1 MVARRGVALLA
12 LLGSMA
18 LTGCA
23 TEEWRSA
30 DLQLDVTGTDWDTE
44 ERVRLCVEGVG
55 ILEEALAAGRVGFT
69 GLPEDAEII
78 LTVDILEDS
87 DADGAGVRRGRVG
100 PISFAESDWQ
110 TVEWEDCEGD
120 CPGCTASGD
129 RAASDGRLLAVRFQ
143 EAAIRSE

>member
-1 MVARRGVALLA
+1 MVSHRGLVLVAWLGCLA
-12 LLGSMA
+12 LPS
-18 LTGCA
+18 CV

-55 ILEEALAAGRVGFT
+55 IQEEALAAGRVGFT
-69 GLPEDAEII
+69 GLPEDIEIT

-87 DADGAGVRRGRVG
+87 GAGGAGVRRGRAG
-100 PISFAESDWQ
+100 PISFTEGVWQ
-110 TVEWEDCEGD
+110 AAEWEDCEGD
-120 CPGCTASGD
+120 CPGCTASGA

-143 EAAIRSE
+143 

>member
-1 MVARRGVALLA
+1 MVSHRGLVLIAWLGCLA
-12 LLGSMA
+12 LPS
-18 LTGCA
+18 CV

-55 ILEEALAAGRVGFT
+55 IQEEALAAGRVGFT
-69 GLPEDAEII
+69 GLPEDIEIT

-87 DADGAGVRRGRVG
+87 GAGGAGVRRGRAG
-100 PISFAESDWQ
+100 PISFTEGVWQ
-110 TVEWEDCEGD
+110 AAEWEDCEGD

-143 EAAIRSE
+143 